1 MLKSTTSAITAQAYV
16 FKHKNVYVVLNKL
29 IYTNI

>member
-16 FKHKNVYVVLNKL
+16 FKHKNVYVVDIL